1 MDNFLN
7 SLRMLTGIKPL
18 SGGKGGGKVRHLSD
32 ISEEER
38 DRYRAMGPARPSGP
52 DTDEKSSESRPN
64 MDWKNTKGSTVRN
77 NGFSDDEIQ
86 VRKYSFVPDSRYK
99 DPIDGGASEYSLD
112 DIVTG
117 LAINGFF
124 DDQGVE
130 NRAQRMY
137 DYGFNPERVQALVNE
152 AYAKGSNNRLS
163 RAAEEN
169 FLRWSGKNK
178 SGKEKAFPDR
188 SVIYDDYR
196 GRQY

>member
-1 MDNFLN
+1 
-7 SLRMLTGIKPL
+7 MLTGIKPL
-18 SGGKGGGKVRHLSD
+18 SSGKGGGKVRHLSD

-38 DRYRAMGPARPSGP
+38 DRYRAMGPARPNGP
-52 DTDEKSSESRPN
+52 DTGEEQSISASRPN
-64 MDWKNTKGSTVRN
+64 MDWSSMEGSTVRN

-86 VRKYSFVPDSRYK
+86 VRKYGFVPDSRYK
-99 DPIDGGASEYSLD
+99 DPIDGGTSEYSLD

-169 FLRWSGKNK
+169 FLRWSGRNR
-178 SGKEKAFPDR
+178 SGREKAFPDK
-188 SVIYDDYR
+188 SIIYDDYL